1 MGFDPRQWPSAAQPR
16 RVTTNI
22 DALFAENQALL
33 AENEALRR
41 EIQQL
46 RRRLEQWER
55 QSRPDSG
62 AQRQRAQSQVSA
74 RVTAEQ
80 VQQWGDALAAQSG
93 WRELRLGDPHTGTG
107 LRGLIETLN
116 RRSFFPQ
123 LTLEQRLDRL
133 VPGLGGD
140 LQQALAGPDNRR
152 RLAIRAA
159 FALYGVSAL
168 EWLDDDP
175 QRVVADLRARQRS
188 ESSRRT
194 SSDHRSQRSRQSSSR
209 QSSDSQTS
217 SQGSHQSR
225 GRNTTGSSGG
235 QQRQEAADAPA
246 GADPRRVEAYRLLGL
261 PWGASTEAIKRAHRR
276 LVKQHHPDM
285 GGRAEDFHRISQAYQ
300 LLVA

>member
-22 DALFAENQALL
+22 DALLAENQALL
-33 AENEALRR
+33 AENQALRR
-41 EIQQL
+41 EVQQL
-46 RRRLEQWER
+46 RRLLEQWDR
-55 QSRPDSG
+55 QSRPDPG
-62 AQRQRAQSQVSA
+62 AQRQGSQSQGSA

-80 VQQWGDALAAQSG
+80 VQQWGDALAAQTG

-175 QRVVADLRARQRS
+175 NRVVADLRARQRS
-188 ESSRRT
+188 ESGRRT
-194 SSDHRSQRSRQSSSR
+194 SSDHRSQRS
-209 QSSDSQTS
+209 
-217 SQGSHQSR
+217 SQGSDSR

-235 QQRQEAADAPA
+235 QQHQQAADAPA

-261 PWGASTEAIKRAHRR
+261 PWGAPTEAIKRAHRR
-276 LVKQHHPDM
+276 LVKQHHPDL